1 MRRTILKTILQMRC
15 SYRGS
20 LDAQAFLI
28 LILPAAGR
36 SAHALRAGILR
47 PLLMSAMILSA
58 IVTTAIAQPRSAVD
72 FQLLKISTNFIS
84 SPQFTYT
91 GAEQFQA
98 DQRERWLEVE
108 VTFAAAPEFTDEL
121 TLKYFILFNGKLLT
135 GEVTHVNIAAGRDNR
150 SVMYVT
156 PKTLQRLMLGRPVT
170 NNALQNTAV
179 QLMQQGALK
188 DELSASRAAPQ
199 WYATLS
205 QVAGLVLNKNE
216 TPFMPLYWDRY
227 CQIKTAR

>member
-1 MRRTILKTILQMRC
+1 MKRTIQITAIIL
-15 SYRGS
+15 
-20 LDAQAFLI
+20 L
-28 LILPAAGR
+28 
-36 SAHALRAGILR
+36 
-47 PLLMSAMILSA
+47 A
-58 IVTTAIAQPRSAVD
+58 IVVTVIAQPRSAVD
-72 FQLLKISTNFIS
+72 FQLLKINTNFIS

-108 VTFAAAPEFTDEL
+108 VTFACAPESTDEL
-121 TLKYFILFNGKLLT
+121 TLKYFILFNGKLLI
-135 GEVTHVNIAAGRDNR
+135 GEVTHVNIPAGRENR

-156 PKTLQRLMLGRPVT
+156 HKTLQRLMLGRTVT

-188 DELSASRAAPQ
+188 DELSAQRAAPQ
-199 WYATLS
+199 WYATLP

-216 TPFMPLYWDRY
+216 TPFMSLYWDRY
-227 CQIKTAR
+227 WQIKTPR

>member
-1 MRRTILKTILQMRC
+1 MKRTILI
-15 SYRGS
+15 
-20 LDAQAFLI
+20 
-28 LILPAAGR
+28 
-36 SAHALRAGILR
+36 SAI
-47 PLLMSAMILSA
+47 ILSA
-58 IVTTAIAQPRSAVD
+58 IVTTAMAQPRAAVD
-72 FQLLKISTNFIS
+72 FQLLKINTNFIS

-108 VTFAAAPEFTDEL
+108 VTFACAPEFTDEL

-135 GEVTHVNIAAGRDNR
+135 GEVTHVNIPAGRDNR

-156 PKTLQRLMLGRPVT
+156 PKTLQRLMLGRTIT

-188 DELSASRAAPQ
+188 DEISAQRAAAQ
-199 WYATLS
+199 WYATLP
-205 QVAGLVLNKNE
+205 QVSGLVLNKNE
-216 TPFMPLYWDRY
+216 TPFAPLYWDRY

>member
-1 MRRTILKTILQMRC
+1 MLKTILQMRC